1 MAAVSRRTVL
11 AALAAAGAVT
21 ALPGCAAP
29 FAGTRLRLAT
39 GSARGVYFRLG
50 TALAQAWQ
58 AELGFTQ
65 APTVLNTAGSVQNVD
80 MLANGAADVAFS
92 QVDAAA
98 ERLVG
103 TTPDAPD
110 APRALARIYDDVL
123 HVVVPATSP
132 ITTLPGLRGARVSV
146 GAADSGVSVVAR
158 RLLDAADLGTAD
170 VRGEQLGLDD
180 SVAAMAAGQ
189 IDAFFWSGG
198 LPTPAV
204 TELAA
209 QVPIR
214 LLDLTEGDVLRTVR
228 GRYPVYA
235 PGTVPAQSY
244 AGITTPITTM
254 LVRNFLLVDAAMPD
268 DLAEALVKV
277 LFTEQEQLA
286 KAGPAALTIDPRAA
300 IGTEPVLL
308 HPGAER
314 FYRGERG

>member
-11 AALAAAGAVT
+11 AAFAAAGAVT

-29 FAGTRLRLAT
+29 FADTRLRLAT
-39 GSARGVYFRLG
+39 GSARGVYYRLG
-50 TALAQAWQ
+50 TVLARAWQ
-58 AELGFTQ
+58 AELGLAA
-65 APTVLNTAGSVQNVD
+65 APSVLSTAGSLENVD
-80 MLANGAADVAFS
+80 MLAAGEADVVFS

-98 ERLVG
+98 EQLAG
-103 TTPDAPD
+103 SSPDAPD

-158 RLLDAADLGTAD
+158 RLLDAADLGAAY
-170 VRGEQLGLDD
+170 VRGVQLGLDD
-180 SVAAMAAGQ
+180 SVDAMAAGE

-204 TELAA
+204 TELAE

-214 LLDLTEGDVLRTVR
+214 LLDLTEDDVLDTVR
-228 GRYPVYA
+228 RRYPVYA
-235 PGTVPAQSY
+235 PGTVPALGY
-244 AGITTPITTM
+244 AGVATPVTTM
-254 LVRNFLLVDAAMPD
+254 LVRNLLLVAAAMPD
-268 DLAEALVKV
+268 DLAEALVEV
-277 LFTEQEQLA
+277 LFVEQEQLA
-286 KAGPAALTIDPRAA
+286 QAGPAALAIDPRAA

-314 FYRGERG
+314 FYRRERG

>member
-11 AALAAAGAVT
+11 AALAAAGAAS

-29 FAGTRLRLAT
+29 FAQARLRLAT

-50 TALAQAWQ
+50 SALARSWQ
-58 AELGFTQ
+58 TELGLVS
-65 APTVLNTAGSVQNVD
+65 APDVLTTAGSLENVAL
-80 MLANGAADVAFS
+80 LADGAADVVFS

-103 TTPDAPD
+103 ITADDPA

-132 ITTLPGLRGARVSV
+132 ITTVSGLRGARVSV
-146 GAADSGVSVVAR
+146 GAEDSGVSVVAR
-158 RLLDAADLGTAD
+158 RLLDAARLGASD
-170 VRGEQLGLDD
+170 VRGVRLGLDD
-180 SVAAMAAGQ
+180 SVDAMAEGT

-204 TELAA
+204 EQLAG
-209 QVPIR
+209 VLPIR
-214 LLDLTEGDVLRTVR
+214 LLDLTDDGVLAAVR
-228 GRYPVYA
+228 ERYPVYA

-244 AGITTPITTM
+244 AGITTPVTTM
-254 LVRNFLLVDAAMPD
+254 LVRNLLLVAASMPD
-268 DLAEALVKV
+268 DLARSLVEV

-286 KAGPAALTIDPRAA
+286 QAGPAALTIDPRAA

-308 HPGAER
+308 HPGAEQ
-314 FYRGERG
+314 FYRSERG